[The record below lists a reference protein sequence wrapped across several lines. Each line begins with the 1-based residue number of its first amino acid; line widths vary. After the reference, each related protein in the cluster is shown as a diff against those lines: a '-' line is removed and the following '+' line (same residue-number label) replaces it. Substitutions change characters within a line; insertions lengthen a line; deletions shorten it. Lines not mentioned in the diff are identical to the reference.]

1 MSSSVTSSSS
11 PDHQLTVLCLASY
24 YKGTD
29 FLCECH
35 RQGCRTLL
43 LTSHS
48 LEHEDWPRES
58 IDEIFYMPDVQ
69 KQWKLEDA
77 LLGVSYMA
85 RTENIDRVVAL
96 DDFDVE
102 TAATLREHLRVPGM
116 GDTTARYFRDKLAMR
131 TKASEEGLLV
141 PEFFHVLNYERLGEF
156 MDRVPQPWVLK
167 PRSMAGSMGI
177 KKIRTAEKL
186 WAALEI
192 LGDQLSFYLLERY
205 VPGDIY
211 HVDAIFYE
219 RELLFS
225 IASRY
230 GRPPMD
236 VSQDGDI
243 FTTRTLPLESEEA
256 APLLALNEKVVQ
268 AFGLVRGVSHTEFIR
283 GREDGKLYFL
293 ETSARAGGAHIVDLI
308 ETATGVNL
316 WAEWAK
322 VEIAG
327 GKAPYQA
334 PTPGNDSAGL
344 LISLAKQE
352 HPDTSAYNDA
362 EIVWR
367 MDDKKHHVGLIV
379 KSANPARVQ
388 ELLQNYAQRMRQ
400 DFFAWQPPL
409 ERPNF

>member
-1 MSSSVTSSSS
+1 MASSAPNVA
-11 PDHQLTVLCLASY
+11 DNRRLTVLCLASY
-24 YKGTD
+24 YKGTE
-29 FLCECH
+29 FIRECH

-48 LEHEDWPRES
+48 LKDENWPRES
-58 IDEIFYMPDVQ
+58 IDETFYMPDVQ
-69 KQWKLEDA
+69 KQWNLQDA

-85 RTENIDRVVAL
+85 RTENIDRIVAL

-131 TKASEEGLLV
+131 SNARSEGVLV
-141 PEFFHVLNYERLGEF
+141 PEFIHVLNYDRLREF
-156 MDRVPQPWVLK
+156 MARVGSPWVLK

-177 KKIRTAEKL
+177 KKIHNADQF
-186 WAALEI
+186 WAALDQ
-192 LGDQLSFYLLERY
+192 LGDQQSFYLLEQY

-211 HVDAIFYE
+211 HVDSIFYE

-230 GRPPMD
+230 GRPPME
-236 VSQDGDI
+236 VSQQGDV
-243 FTTRTLPLESEEA
+243 FTTATLPLGSAETE
-256 APLLALNEKVVQ
+256 PLIAMNKQVMK
-268 AFGLVRGVSHTEFIR
+268 AFGLVRGVSHSEFIR

-293 ETSARAGGAHIVDLI
+293 ETSARVGGAHIVDLI
-308 ETATGVNL
+308 EAATGINL

-327 GKAPYQA
+327 GKTPYQ
-334 PTPGNDSAGL
+334 PPVPRKDSAGL
-344 LISLAKQE
+344 LVSLAKQE
-352 HPDTSAYNDA
+352 RPDTSAYNDP

-367 MDDKKHHVGLIV
+367 LNEKEHHVGLIV
-379 KSANPARVQ
+379 RSPDPQRVQ
-388 ELLQNYAQRMRQ
+388 ELLHNYMERMRQ
-400 DFFAWQPPL
+400 DFLAWQPPL
-409 ERPNF
+409 DRPNF

>member
-1 MSSSVTSSSS
+1 MSSSATPPKS
-11 PDHQLTVLCLASY
+11 PARQLTVLCLASY

-29 FLCECH
+29 FIRECH

-85 RTENIDRVVAL
+85 RNENIDRLVAL

-102 TAATLREHLRVPGM
+102 TAATLREHLRIPGM
-116 GDTTARYFRDKLAMR
+116 GDSTARYFRDKLAMR
-131 TKASEEGLLV
+131 TKARDEGLEV
-141 PEFFHVLNYERLGEF
+141 PDFIHVLNYARLGEF
-156 MDRVPQPWVLK
+156 MERVPPPWVLK

-177 KKIRTAEKL
+177 KKIRSADEL
-186 WAALEI
+186 WASLEL
-192 LGDQLSFYLLERY
+192 LGDQQSFYLLEQY
-205 VPGDIY
+205 IPGDIY
-211 HVDAIFYE
+211 HVDAISYE
-219 RELLFS
+219 RQLLFS

-236 VSQDGDI
+236 VSQEGDI
-243 FTTRTLPLESEEA
+243 FTTRTLPLGSAEA
-256 APLLALNEKVVQ
+256 APLIALNEKVVQ
-268 AFGLVRGVSHTEFIR
+268 AFGLVRGVSHSEFIR
-283 GREDGKLYFL
+283 GRDDGKLYFL
-293 ETSARAGGAHIVDLI
+293 ETSARVGGAHIVDLI
-308 ETATGVNL
+308 EAATGINL

-327 GKAPYQA
+327 GKAPYKP
-334 PTPGNDSAGL
+334 PTPRNDSAGL

-352 HPDTSAYNDA
+352 QPDTSAYNDP

-367 MDDKKHHVGLIV
+367 MNEKKHHVGLIV
-379 KSANPARVQ
+379 KSPNPARVQ

-400 DFFAWQPPL
+400 DFFAWKPPL
-409 ERPNF
+409 DRPNF

>member
-1 MSSSVTSSSS
+1 MSSSAPHI
-11 PDHQLTVLCLASY
+11 PDNRPLTILCLASY
-24 YKGTD
+24 FKGSE
-29 FLCECH
+29 FIRECH

-48 LEHEDWPRES
+48 LKDEDWPRES
-58 IDEIFYMPDVQ
+58 IDETFYMPDVQ
-69 KQWKLEDA
+69 KQWNLQDA
-77 LLGVSYMA
+77 LKGVSYMA
-85 RTENIDRVVAL
+85 RNEDIDRIVAL

-131 TKASEEGLLV
+131 SRARDAGLLV
-141 PEFFHVLNYERLGEF
+141 PEFIHVLNHNRLREF
-156 MDRVPQPWVLK
+156 MERVPPPWVLK

-177 KKIRTAEKL
+177 RKIPHADEF
-186 WAALEI
+186 WAALDQ
-192 LGDQLSFYLLERY
+192 LGDQQSFYLMEQY

-211 HVDAIFYE
+211 HVDSIFYE

-230 GRPPMD
+230 GRPPME
-236 VSQDGDI
+236 VSQQGDI
-243 FTTRTLPLESEEA
+243 FTTATLPLDSPEA
-256 APLLALNEKVVQ
+256 EPLIELNKNVMQ
-268 AFGLVRGVSHTEFIR
+268 AFGMVRGVSHSEFIR

-293 ETSARAGGAHIVDLI
+293 ETSARVGGAHIVDLI
-308 ETATGVNL
+308 EAATGINL

-327 GKAPYQA
+327 GKAPYQPPA
-334 PTPGNDSAGL
+334 ARKDSAGL
-344 LISLAKQE
+344 LVSLARQE
-352 HPDTSAYNDA
+352 RPDTSAYNDP

-367 MDDKKHHVGLIV
+367 MGDKKHHVGLIV
-379 KSANPARVQ
+379 KSPDPNRVQ
-388 ELLQNYAQRMRQ
+388 ELLHSYVERMRQ
-400 DFFAWQPPL
+400 DFLAWQPPL